1 MASLPQMSTTLGAC
15 MSSNKT
21 INPRPC
27 IAQLNNNNNNKR
39 STPFSNLIANHQIVN
54 GTLFPFALVGQK
66 KPIIEL
72 WKQCQNEKWK
82 ARAGKNPEFLPHSDV
97 ESVVKEFYDA
107 FNKKDIEKL
116 KQLVSDDCEYQDYLF
131 YNPYKGKEQIIEF
144 WQEVMDAL
152 GPNIKIAVGKGDIRV
167 EEDVRVED
175 VKESK
180 PMATVKVT
188 GLEELPLKPGEIVL
202 RCLTLLPFET
212 IDSTHGTGKSMTCFK
227 RVKICCYKVKNMNL
241 SHLNNRIQ
249 RFVVDV
255 ENSRWFSE
263 CSPYK
268 MKRIICLQ
276 KFKNKSEL
284 HFDDSSLTSH

>member
-131 YNPYKGKEQIIEF
+131 YNPYKGKQGNR
-144 WQEVMDAL
+144 L
-152 GPNIKIAVGKGDIRV
+152 GG
-167 EEDVRVED
+167 
-175 VKESK
+175 
-180 PMATVKVT
+180 T
-188 GLEELPLKPGEIVL
+188 
-202 RCLTLLPFET
+202 
-212 IDSTHGTGKSMTCFK
+212 STKT
-227 RVKICCYKVKNMNL
+227 R
-241 SHLNNRIQ
+241 
-249 RFVVDV
+249 
-255 ENSRWFSE
+255 
-263 CSPYK
+263 
-268 MKRIICLQ
+268 
-276 KFKNKSEL
+276 
-284 HFDDSSLTSH
+284 

>member
-180 PMATVKVT
+180 PMATVFWHLEWGDDKNKLPFTKGCRFFWFTEDKEGRLIISKVT

-202 RCLTLLPFET
+202 NMLKAIRTFLDSYPPMAKALL
-212 IDSTHGTGKSMTCFK
+212 
-227 RVKICCYKVKNMNL
+227 
-241 SHLNNRIQ
+241 
-249 RFVVDV
+249 
-255 ENSRWFSE
+255 NSPAFR
-263 CSPYK
+263 
-268 MKRIICLQ
+268 
-276 KFKNKSEL
+276 
-284 HFDDSSLTSH
+284 DD